1 MIFFENFF
9 RFKKKFFKKDILDT
23 SNKINFGSKKSNN
36 FFIKSIRKS
45 RFYFEYG
52 SGNSTLLAEKF
63 CKDYISIELDKL
75 FFDLMLKSLKQ
86 KKKIKHFD
94 IGPVGEFSYPLFW
107 NKKKIIKYIT
117 LINKFFLKKKFPN
130 LILIDGRFRVACCI
144 NLYFLL
150 KKYKK
155 NPIIILDDFEKR
167 KHYQVLKKIFYIN
180 KIGRMGILKIKK
192 KLKNKP
198 LKITDYIFDSR

>member
-1 MIFFENFF
+1 M
-9 RFKKKFFKKDILDT
+9 
-23 SNKINFGSKKSNN
+23 
-36 FFIKSIRKS
+36 
-45 RFYFEYG
+45 
-52 SGNSTLLAEKF
+52 
-63 CKDYISIELDKL
+63 
-75 FFDLMLKSLKQ
+75 
-86 KKKIKHFD
+86 
-94 IGPVGEFSYPLFW
+94 
-107 NKKKIIKYIT
+107 
-117 LINKFFLKKKFPN
+117 INKFFLKKKFPN

>member
-1 MIFFENFF
+1 MIFFENFY
-9 RFKKKFFKKDILDT
+9 RFKKKLFNKTELQI
-23 SNKINFGSKKSNN
+23 SNDINFGSKKANEY
-36 FFIKSIRKS
+36 FIKKLKKS
-45 RFYFEYG
+45 KFYFEFG
-52 SGNSTLLAEKF
+52 SGSSTLLADSLKKKF
-63 CKDYISIELDKL
+63 VSIELDKS
-75 FFDLMLKSLKQ
+75 FFNLM
-86 KKKIKHFD
+86 KKKLKNKDIYYIN
-94 IGPVGEFSYPLFW
+94 IGPVGEFSYPLFR

>member
-9 RFKKKFFKKDILDT
+9 RFKKKILKKNILEI

-63 CKDYISIELDKL
+63 CKNYISIELDKS

-86 KKKIKHFD
+86 KNKIKHFD
-94 IGPVGEFSYPLFW
+94 IGPVGEFSYPLFK